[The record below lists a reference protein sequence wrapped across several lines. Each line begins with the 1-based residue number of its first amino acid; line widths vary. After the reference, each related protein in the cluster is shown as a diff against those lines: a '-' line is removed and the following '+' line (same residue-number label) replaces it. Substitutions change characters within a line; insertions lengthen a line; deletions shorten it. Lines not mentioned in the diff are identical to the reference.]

1 MKKKVLVVFILLT
14 LVFSACQS
22 STPPPAATDVPVEPT
37 AAPVQPTQAPTAAPT
52 AEPTLEPTVEVV
64 QSPILELV
72 TPAETLN
79 LTLADIE
86 KLPVT
91 SGMAGIKSST
101 GKITAP
107 MLFSGVSLRDLA
119 DLAGGIDESMGI
131 NLVASDGY
139 SISYSFDQIMNG
151 SYIAYDPVSGDE
163 LRNPPVLDAIL
174 AYQVDGQPLDT
185 QQDGDLRLV
194 IISKD
199 ANQVTDG
206 HWSVKWVNKVE
217 VRSTVQDWVLNMSGA
232 IDGVIDRASF
242 ESCSGCHPASWTD
255 DKGQVWSG
263 TELWRLMGYA
273 DDAVKHEG
281 FSYDV
286 KKAKAGYDVTLIAA
300 DGYEVTVN
308 SDDADRNHEWVVAM
322 LVDGVPLDEKNFP
335 LKFVGT
341 GLEKKQ
347 MVGSIASIVLGVPKL
362 EEVAATTPEP
372 TVAAPV
378 ADVSGA
384 PFAIVG
390 LVNTET
396 GFTEESLRALNVV
409 TISAEHPK
417 NGMQDFEGVLLTEL
431 FDLVGLK
438 ANATKVVIT
447 ASDGFSAEV
456 SLADIKS
463 SPDAMVSFTNTAG
476 QFKMVMPGLPS
487 TTWVKDVV
495 KIEVK

>member
-1 MKKKVLVVFILLT
+1 MKKRVLVFCVLIA

-22 STPPPAATDVPVEPT
+22 ATSTPAPTDVPVVPT
-37 AAPVQPTQAPTAAPT
+37 ALPVIPTAVPT
-52 AEPTLEPTVEVV
+52 EVPTLEPTVEVV
-64 QSPILELV
+64 QLPILELV
-72 TPAETLN
+72 TPTETLN

-86 KLPVT
+86 KLPAT
-91 SGMAGIKSST
+91 TGMAGIKSST
-101 GKITAP
+101 GKITPP
-107 MLFSGVSLRDLA
+107 MLFTGVSLKDLA

-139 SISYSFDQIMNG
+139 SISYSYDQIMNG
-151 SYIAYDPVSGDE
+151 SYIAYDPATGDE
-163 LRNPPVLDAIL
+163 MRNPPPLNAIL
-174 AYQVDGQPLDT
+174 AYQVEGHPLDT

-194 IISKD
+194 IISED
-199 ANQVTDG
+199 PNQVTDG
-206 HWSVKWVNKVE
+206 HWSVKWVNKIE

-286 KKAKAGYDVTLIAA
+286 KKAKAGYDVKLIAA
-300 DGYEVTVN
+300 DGYEVVVN
-308 SDDADRNHEWVVAM
+308 SNDADRNHEWVVAM

-362 EEVAATTPEP
+362 EEVAAVTPEP
-372 TVAAPV
+372 TVAAP
-378 ADVSGA
+378 ATDLSSA

-409 TISAEHPK
+409 TINAEHPK
-417 NGMQDFEGVLLTEL
+417 NGPQDFEGVLLTEL

-456 SLADIKS
+456 SLADIKT
-463 SPDAMVSFTNTAG
+463 SPNAMVSFTNTAG